1 MVDVAFVTGD
11 DEVLAAGVC
20 AHAILV
26 LVHHKFHAERIAEAI
41 GVDSAAHIESVAGA
55 CRSLGVA
62 LGEFGAEYLDA
73 VPAGSEV
80 LFPFDDLAGL
90 LEVMGGES
98 VATACLGLIE
108 A

>member
-26 LVHHKFHAERIAEAI
+26 LVHHKFHAERIAETV
-41 GVDSAAHIESVAGA
+41 GVDGAAHIESVAGA
-55 CRSLGVA
+55 CRTLRVA

-90 LEVMGGES
+90 LEVMGS
-98 VATACLGLIE
+98 QSMATTSLGLVE